1 MDIDSA
7 LSLLVQIPIVGI
19 FVWYVLKSSKDWRE
33 WLRDRDKQQDAV
45 IARLTRELER
55 LTEHVDMLTRV
66 MLYHD
71 ATVRGPNAD
80 VKGDTKEMIE
90 KLLVSMKGD

>member
-1 MDIDSA
+1 MEIDSA

-19 FVWYVLKSSKDWRE
+19 FVWYVLKSSKDWRD

-71 ATVRGPNAD
+71 ATVRGTNPDAQ
-80 VKGDTKEMIE
+80 GDTKELIE
-90 KLLVSMKGD
+90 KLLVSIKGD